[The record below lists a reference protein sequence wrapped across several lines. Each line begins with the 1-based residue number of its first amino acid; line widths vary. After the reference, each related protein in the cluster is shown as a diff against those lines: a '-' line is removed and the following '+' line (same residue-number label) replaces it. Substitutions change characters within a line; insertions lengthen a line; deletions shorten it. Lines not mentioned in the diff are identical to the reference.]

1 MKSVLKGA
9 IIIIAVLAILEVVGR
24 NSPAEKPKPPLDYS
38 KLIFT
43 TDYAIICPVGLFFD
57 VRADHGPEA
66 INDLFT
72 SIFNVKDKEK
82 NLGCEEWRG
91 GIRVDAV
98 RMIPPRER
106 YVQVNDALFTME
118 GHLTNESSA
127 TSSPP
132 SN

>member
-1 MKSVLKGA
+1 MKLVLTGA
-9 IIIIAVLAILEVVGR
+9 IVVIVAVALIEVVGR

-38 KLIFT
+38 RPIFT

-72 SIFNVKDKEK
+72 SVLNLKDKEK
-82 NLGCEEWRG
+82 TLGCEEWHG
-91 GIRVDAV
+91 GIRVEAV
-98 RMIPPRER
+98 RMMPPRDH

-118 GHLTNESSA
+118 SHLTNEGSA
-127 TSSPP
+127 TTSPP